1 MVQKR
6 EFLFSFF
13 FFFNPQ
19 SWKFFNID
27 FSEKGHS
34 SWKRDR
40 TVAHLSKFQAVQKV
54 SKTWFTGN
62 WSNDA
67 ERTSSTVWKT
77 CQKARCGR
85 WSCST
90 SSSLWYLG
98 SAMNI
103 FPQCAPWPGV
113 CYCAG
118 RLGPGREMVSL
129 IPASL
134 AQIDLTCPHALNIF
148 QSQTTLFSFVFHF
161 NQTWILFFIVGLF
174 TIGMQITSYIICKVS
189 VNFFCK
195 GSASKYFSFR
205 RSDSLSK
212 LPLPL
217 QRESSHRQYINEDCG
232 CIPIKLFYGQLNW
245 NFI

>member
-1 MVQKR
+1 M
-6 EFLFSFF
+6 
-13 FFFNPQ
+13 
-19 SWKFFNID
+19 
-27 FSEKGHS
+27 
-34 SWKRDR
+34 
-40 TVAHLSKFQAVQKV
+40 AHLSKFQAVQKV

-134 AQIDLTCPHALNIF
+134 AQILASQRKRPFIDFSPTVSSHVKRRLPGRRSCGNACILRHLGQQATRQMLFCLIF
-148 QSQTTLFSFVFHF
+148 Q
-161 NQTWILFFIVGLF
+161 IL
-174 TIGMQITSYIICKVS
+174 
-189 VNFFCK
+189 
-195 GSASKYFSFR
+195 
-205 RSDSLSK
+205 
-212 LPLPL
+212 LPLL
-217 QRESSHRQYINEDCG
+217 VT
-232 CIPIKLFYGQLNW
+232 
-245 NFI
+245 